1 MKYNIPNIQLYQR
14 GDCIVV
20 WFDKTYHQYWDYT
33 QAEAIRLFKKK
44 YGIKGPVDKSK
55 FCPFILN

>member
-14 GDCIVV
+14 GICIVV

-33 QAEAIRLFKKK
+33 QAEAIRFFKKK
-44 YGIKGPVDKSK
+44 YGIKGSVDRVN